1 MKKSN
6 FDKLYSS
13 YEKVLVREA
22 NDEDV
27 ASDGLSDPDAAL
39 PPPVG
44 TEAAQAAQDAAN
56 TPAEPEPTQDEPQTQ
71 EPAQETPSLS
81 SEGEVTLI
89 RLLKQAFIA
98 KPDDIDA
105 ISIENMG
112 EVTTANA
119 KKQLDTISSLLTKYS
134 SPDKGAA
141 NA

>member
-44 TEAAQAAQDAAN
+44 TEAAQDAAN
-56 TPAEPEPTQDEPQTQ
+56 TPAEPEQTQDEPQPQ